1 MREFSIQSAVFFFF
15 TSPAFPKL
23 CFKKILN
30 IFFLKFGKTYLVIAF
45 YLVAKYIAMIK
56 KNKKNKWKQMK
67 KYSTDHY
74 QI

>member
-15 TSPAFPKL
+15 FTSPAFLKL

-56 KNKKNKWKQMK
+56 KK
-67 KYSTDHY
+67 
-74 QI
+74 